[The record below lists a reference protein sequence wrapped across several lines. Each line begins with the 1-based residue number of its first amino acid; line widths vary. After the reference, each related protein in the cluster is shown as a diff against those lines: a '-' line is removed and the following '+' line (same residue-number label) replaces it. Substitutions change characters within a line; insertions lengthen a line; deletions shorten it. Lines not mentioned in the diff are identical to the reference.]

1 MKSIQ
6 EIYEEMLA
14 CFTQET
20 GMALAGTGET
30 AVRLY
35 ALAAQV
41 YGLYEEAA
49 WTRRQCFP
57 QTASGEFLEHHAQL
71 RGLER
76 RGAVRA
82 TGTLRFFLPQTLTQ
96 AVTVPKGT
104 VCMTAGLVEFITTQ
118 AGTLAAGALS
128 VDVPAQAVEPGPGGN
143 IAAGMVR
150 TMALAP
156 VGLSGCSNPAAFTG
170 GAAREED
177 EALRARVLESYR
189 HPSSGTNAAYY
200 ALAAME
206 VEGVAAVSV
215 LPKKRGLGTVD
226 VVIAQAGG
234 LPSAGLVEQVQ
245 AVLEEKR
252 EVAGS
257 VLGRAPETVS
267 VNVVEA
273 VKPQPGYRAA
283 PVVQRVRET
292 VRAWFDGSRLGGD
305 VLVAQLRQVIFQ
317 VEGVANYRLGA
328 PISDV
333 AVEKDVLLV
342 LGSLT
347 VEEMV

>member
-1 MKSIQ
+1 M
-6 EIYEEMLA
+6 
-14 CFTQET
+14 
-20 GMALAGTGET
+20 
-30 AVRLY
+30 
-35 ALAAQV
+35 
-41 YGLYEEAA
+41 
-49 WTRRQCFP
+49 
-57 QTASGEFLEHHAQL
+57 
-71 RGLER
+71 
-76 RGAVRA
+76 RA
-82 TGTLRFFLPQTLTQ
+82 TGTLRFFLTQ

-189 HPSSGTNAAYY
+189 HPSSGTTAAYS

-252 EVAGS
+252 EVAVS
-257 VLGRAPETVS
+257 VLVRAPETVS
-267 VNVVEA
+267 VNVV
-273 VKPQPGYRAA
+273 A

-333 AVEKDVLLV
+333 AVEKDVLPV

>member
-1 MKSIQ
+1 MKTIE
-6 EIYEEMLA
+6 EIYQEMLA

-20 GMALAGTGET
+20 GMALTGTGET

-76 RGAVRA
+76 RGAVCA
-82 TGTLRFFLPQTLTQ
+82 VGTLRFFLQEALPQT
-96 AVTVPKGT
+96 VTVPKGT
-104 VCMTAGLVEFITTQ
+104 VCMSAGLAEFITTQ
-118 AGTLAAGALS
+118 AGTLAAGSLS

-143 IAAGMVR
+143 AAPGTVR
-150 TMALAP
+150 TIALAP
-156 VGLSGCSNPAAFTG
+156 VGLAGCSNPTAFAG
-170 GAAREED
+170 GAAEESD

-200 ALAAME
+200 AMAAME
-206 VEGVAAVSV
+206 VDGVAAVSV
-215 LPKKRGLGTVD
+215 MPKHRGLGTVD

-234 LPSAGLVEQVQ
+234 KPSEALVDQVQ

-252 EVAGS
+252 EVAVS
-257 VLGRAPETVS
+257 VLVRAPETVA
-267 VNVVEA
+267 VNVVVA
-273 VKPQPGYRAA
+273 VKPQAGLRAA
-283 PVVQRVRET
+283 PVLQRVRET
-292 VRAWFDGSRLGGD
+292 VSAWFDGSRLGRD
-305 VLVAQLRQVIFQ
+305 VLSAQLRQVIFQ

-328 PISDV
+328 PVNDV
-333 AVEKDVLLV
+333 TVGKDQLPV

-347 VEEMV
+347 VEELT

>member
-1 MKSIQ
+1 MKTVE
-6 EIYEEMLA
+6 EIYQEMLN
-14 CFTQET
+14 CFTRET

-82 TGTLRFFLPQTLTQ
+82 TGTLRFSLPQTLSQ

-118 AGTLAAGALS
+118 AGTLAAGSLS

-143 IAAGMVR
+143 AAAGTVR

-156 VGLSGCSNPAAFTG
+156 VGLSGCTNPAAFTG
-170 GAAREED
+170 GAAEED
-177 EALRARVLESYR
+177 DDALRARVLESYR

-206 VEGVAAVSV
+206 VEGVTAVSV
-215 LPKKRGLGTVD
+215 LPKHRGLGTVD
-226 VVIAQAGG
+226 VVIVQAGG
-234 LPSAGLVEQVQ
+234 LPSAALVEQVQ

-252 EVAGS
+252 EVAVS
-257 VLGRAPETVS
+257 VLVRAPETVS
-267 VNVVEA
+267 VNVVAA

-283 PVVQRVRET
+283 PVVQRVREAVT
-292 VRAWFDGSRLGGD
+292 AWFNGERLGGD

-328 PISDV
+328 PVSDV
-333 AVEKDVLLV
+333 TLGKDQLPV
-342 LGSLT
+342 LGTLS
-347 VEEMV
+347 VEELV